1 MMITSPMALTSKS
14 NRGMLA
20 PSLAILLLAG
30 AGVIG
35 GCASAGIAMRET
47 MGIPKREQLVDRVG
61 DARDAQ
67 TEAKEQFASALEEF
81 MAVTGAQGGD
91 LEAKYKSLNREFERS
106 KDRADDVRSRITS
119 VETVAE
125 KLFSEWRVE
134 MEQYSSASLRSKAE
148 RQYDATR
155 REYDSLIQK
164 MKAASAKMDPVLTAF
179 NDQVLY
185 LKHNLNARAIASLQD
200 TASEIQSDVARLVQE
215 MEASISEANAF
226 IDSMQGPE
234 EAAAG

>member
-1 MMITSPMALTSKS
+1 MMFTTKF
-14 NRGMLA
+14 NRVLLA
-20 PSLAILLLAG
+20 APLATILLAG
-30 AGVIG
+30 AGVLE
-35 GCASAGIAMRET
+35 GCASAGIAMREQ

-67 TEAKEQFASALEEF
+67 TEAKQQFASALEEF

-134 MEQYSSASLRSKAE
+134 MEQYGSATLRSKSE
-148 RQYDATR
+148 RRYDATR
-155 REYDSLIQK
+155 REYDALIQK

-179 NDQVLY
+179 NDQVLF

-200 TASEIQSDVARLVQE
+200 SASEIQGDVARLVQE
-215 MEASISEANAF
+215 MEASIAEANAF
-226 IDSMQGPE
+226 IDSIQGAE
-234 EAAAG
+234 EPAAK

>member
-1 MMITSPMALTSKS
+1 MMLTTKF
-14 NRGMLA
+14 NRVLLA
-20 PSLAILLLAG
+20 APLATILLAG
-30 AGVIG
+30 AGVLE
-35 GCASAGIAMRET
+35 GCASAGIAMREQ

-67 TEAKEQFASALEEF
+67 TEAKQQFASALEEF

-91 LEAKYKSLNREFERS
+91 LEVKYKSLNREFERS

-134 MEQYSSASLRSKAE
+134 MEQYGSATLRSKSE
-148 RQYDATR
+148 RRYDATR
-155 REYDSLIQK
+155 REYDALIQK

-179 NDQVLY
+179 NDQVLF

-200 TASEIQSDVARLVQE
+200 SASEIQGDVARLVQE
-215 MEASISEANAF
+215 MEASIAEANAF
-226 IDSMQGPE
+226 IDSIQGAE
-234 EAAAG
+234 EPAAK

>member
-1 MMITSPMALTSKS
+1 MMLTTKF
-14 NRGMLA
+14 NRVLLA
-20 PSLAILLLAG
+20 APLATILLAG
-30 AGVIG
+30 AGVLE
-35 GCASAGIAMRET
+35 GCASAGIAMREQ

-67 TEAKEQFASALEEF
+67 TEAKQQFASALEEF

-134 MEQYSSASLRSKAE
+134 MEQYGSATLRSKSE
-148 RQYDATR
+148 RRYDATR
-155 REYDSLIQK
+155 REYDALIQK

-179 NDQVLY
+179 NDQVLF

-200 TASEIQSDVARLVQE
+200 SASEIQGDVARLVQE
-215 MEASISEANAF
+215 M
-226 IDSMQGPE
+226 
-234 EAAAG
+234 

>member
-1 MMITSPMALTSKS
+1 MMFTTKF
-14 NRGMLA
+14 NRVLLA
-20 PSLAILLLAG
+20 APLATILLAG
-30 AGVIG
+30 AGVLE
-35 GCASAGIAMRET
+35 GCASAGIAMREQ

-67 TEAKEQFASALEEF
+67 TEAKQQFASALEEF

-91 LEAKYKSLNREFERS
+91 LEVKYKSLNREFERS

-134 MEQYSSASLRSKAE
+134 MEQYGSATLRSKSE
-148 RQYDATR
+148 RRYDATR
-155 REYDSLIQK
+155 REYDALIQK
-164 MKAASAKMDPVLTAF
+164 MKAASSKMDPVLTAF
-179 NDQVLY
+179 NDQVLF

-200 TASEIQSDVARLVQE
+200 SASEIQGDVARLVQE
-215 MEASISEANAF
+215 MEASIAEANAF
-226 IDSMQGPE
+226 IDSIQGAE
-234 EAAAG
+234 EPAAK

>member
-1 MMITSPMALTSKS
+1 MMFTTKF
-14 NRGMLA
+14 NRVLLA
-20 PSLAILLLAG
+20 APLATILLAG
-30 AGVIG
+30 AGVLE
-35 GCASAGIAMRET
+35 GCASAGIAMREQ

-67 TEAKEQFASALEEF
+67 TEAKQQFASALEEF

-91 LEAKYKSLNREFERS
+91 LEVKYKSLNREFERS

-134 MEQYSSASLRSKAE
+134 MEQYGSATLRSKSE
-148 RQYDATR
+148 RRYDATR
-155 REYDSLIQK
+155 REYDALIQK

-179 NDQVLY
+179 NDQVLF

-200 TASEIQSDVARLVQE
+200 SASEIQGDVARLVQE
-215 MEASISEANAF
+215 MEASIAEANAF
-226 IDSMQGPE
+226 IDSIQGAE
-234 EAAAG
+234 EPAAK

>member
-1 MMITSPMALTSKS
+1 MMLTTKF
-14 NRGMLA
+14 NRVLLA
-20 PSLAILLLAG
+20 APFATVLLAG
-30 AGVIG
+30 AGVLE
-35 GCASAGIAMRET
+35 GCASAGIAMREQ

-67 TEAKEQFASALEEF
+67 TEAKQQFASALEEF

-134 MEQYSSASLRSKAE
+134 MEQYGSARLRSKSE
-148 RQYDATR
+148 RRYDATR
-155 REYDSLIQK
+155 REYDALIQK

-179 NDQVLY
+179 NDQVLF

-200 TASEIQSDVARLVQE
+200 SASEIQGDVARLVQE
-215 MEASISEANAF
+215 MEASIAEANAF
-226 IDSMQGPE
+226 IDSIQGAE
-234 EAAAG
+234 EPAAK

>member
-1 MMITSPMALTSKS
+1 MFTTKF
-14 NRGMLA
+14 NRVLLA
-20 PSLAILLLAG
+20 APLATILLAG
-30 AGVIG
+30 AGVLE
-35 GCASAGIAMRET
+35 GCASAGIAMREQ

-67 TEAKEQFASALEEF
+67 TEAKQQFASALEEF

-134 MEQYSSASLRSKAE
+134 MEQYGSATLRSKSE
-148 RQYDATR
+148 RRYDATR
-155 REYDSLIQK
+155 REYDALIQK

-179 NDQVLY
+179 NDQVLF

-200 TASEIQSDVARLVQE
+200 SASEIQGDVARLVQE
-215 MEASISEANAF
+215 MEASIAEANAF
-226 IDSMQGPE
+226 IDSIQGAE
-234 EAAAG
+234 EPAAK

>member
-1 MMITSPMALTSKS
+1 M
-14 NRGMLA
+14 
-20 PSLAILLLAG
+20 
-30 AGVIG
+30 
-35 GCASAGIAMRET
+35 
-47 MGIPKREQLVDRVG
+47 
-61 DARDAQ
+61 
-67 TEAKEQFASALEEF
+67 
-81 MAVTGAQGGD
+81 
-91 LEAKYKSLNREFERS
+91 
-106 KDRADDVRSRITS
+106 RSRITS

-200 TASEIQSDVARLVQE
+200 TASEIQGDVARLVQE
-215 MEASISEANAF
+215 MEASIAEANAF
-226 IDSMQGPE
+226 IDSMQGPDE
-234 EAAAG
+234 GSAG

>member
-1 MMITSPMALTSKS
+1 MMFTTKF
-14 NRGMLA
+14 NRVLLA
-20 PSLAILLLAG
+20 APFATILLAG
-30 AGVIG
+30 AGVLE
-35 GCASAGIAMRET
+35 GCASAGIAMREQ

-67 TEAKEQFASALEEF
+67 TEAKQQFASALEEF

-91 LEAKYKSLNREFERS
+91 FEAKYKSLNREFERS

-134 MEQYSSASLRSKAE
+134 MEQYGSATLRSKSE
-148 RQYDATR
+148 RRYDATR
-155 REYDSLIQK
+155 REYDALIQK

-179 NDQVLY
+179 NDQVLF

-200 TASEIQSDVARLVQE
+200 SASEIQGDVARLVQE
-215 MEASISEANAF
+215 MEASIAEANAF
-226 IDSMQGPE
+226 IDSIQGAE
-234 EAAAG
+234 EPAAK

>member
-1 MMITSPMALTSKS
+1 MFTTKF
-14 NRGMLA
+14 NRVLLA
-20 PSLAILLLAG
+20 APFATILLAG
-30 AGVIG
+30 AGVLE
-35 GCASAGIAMRET
+35 GCASAGIAMREQ

-67 TEAKEQFASALEEF
+67 TEAKQQFASALEEF

-91 LEAKYKSLNREFERS
+91 LEVKYKSLNREFERS

-134 MEQYSSASLRSKAE
+134 MEQYGSATLRSKSE
-148 RQYDATR
+148 RRYDATR
-155 REYDSLIQK
+155 REYDALIQK

-179 NDQVLY
+179 NDQVLF

-200 TASEIQSDVARLVQE
+200 SASEIQGDVARLVQE
-215 MEASISEANAF
+215 MEASIAEANAF
-226 IDSMQGPE
+226 IDSIQGAE
-234 EAAAG
+234 EPAAK

>member
-1 MMITSPMALTSKS
+1 MMLTTKF
-14 NRGMLA
+14 NRVLLA
-20 PSLAILLLAG
+20 APLATILLAG
-30 AGVIG
+30 AGVLE
-35 GCASAGIAMRET
+35 GCASAGIAMREQ

-67 TEAKEQFASALEEF
+67 TEAKQQFASALEEF

-134 MEQYSSASLRSKAE
+134 MEQYGSATLRSKSE
-148 RQYDATR
+148 RRYDATR
-155 REYDSLIQK
+155 REYDALIQK

-179 NDQVLY
+179 NDQVLF

-200 TASEIQSDVARLVQE
+200 SASEIQGDVARLVQE
-215 MEASISEANAF
+215 MEASIAEANAF
-226 IDSMQGPE
+226 IDSIQGAE
-234 EAAAG
+234 EPAAK